1 MAGTTRAPQRFRYQ
15 PTSRE
20 AAMNLNPRTRIL
32 ATATTAVGLVAPL
45 LVAAAPASAQGGGG
59 GVAAHGACTNGG
71 TFALKAKHD
80 DGRIEVEYE
89 VDTNVAGQVWAV
101 RIRDNG
107 VLVVARNATT
117 VAPSGS
123 FTVAKRIA
131 NRTGT
136 DTIRAHA
143 TFKAHTCGGKVTL

>member
-1 MAGTTRAPQRFRYQ
+1 
-15 PTSRE
+15 
-20 AAMNLNPRTRIL
+20 MNLNPRTRLL
-32 ATATTAVGLVAPL
+32 ATATIAAGLAAPL
-45 LVAAAPASAQGGGG
+45 LVAPTPASAQGGGG
-59 GVAAHGACTNGG
+59 HGVSSHGACTNGG

-80 DGRIEVEYE
+80 DGRIELEYE
-89 VDTNVAGQVWAV
+89 VDTNAAGQVWAV

-107 VLVVARNATT
+107 VLVVSRNATT
-117 VAPSGS
+117 TAPSGS

-131 NRTGT
+131 NRAGA